1 MGKNDTWIEQPTN
14 KAKLRKEIQQL
25 TQEYLERGGVIT
37 VCPPQY
43 TYQELKYYG
52 KQIENGTYE

>member
-1 MGKNDTWIEQPTN
+1 MTEN
-14 KAKLRKEIQQL
+14 KKKLREEIKRQ
-25 TQEYLERGGVIT
+25 TEEYLAKGGKIT
-37 VCPPQY
+37 ICPPQY

>member
-1 MGKNDTWIEQPTN
+1 MANNNTFIEQTTN

-25 TQEYLERGGVIT
+25 TQEYLAKGGTIT
-37 VCPPQY
+37 ICPPQY

-52 KQIENGTYE
+52 KQIENGTYK